1 MRHYFFD
8 LHWDD
13 ESFIDEEGIAHFD
26 DGSALY
32 YARRIAD
39 KIGRDVDYGSLKVE
53 VRLSEGRLLATV
65 APSGGRGCE
74 QFALIDRRRPGLF
87 RYQRE
92 SAVSAGGTAA
102 LI

>member
-8 LHWDD
+8 LHWGDGH
-13 ESFIDEEGIAHFD
+13 FLDEEGIAHFD

-53 VRLSEGRLLATV
+53 VRSSEGKLLATV
-65 APSGGRGCE
+65 APSEGRGCE